1 MCGCVCICVC
11 VRLRKRRR
19 GAEVVVHGEKREKL
33 VRMEINK
40 KLNTHATV
48 PV

>member
-1 MCGCVCICVC
+1 MCGCVCVH
-11 VRLRKRRR
+11 LRKRRR
-19 GAEVVVHGEKREKL
+19 GAKVVVHGEEREKL
-33 VRMEINK
+33 VRTEINK

>member
-19 GAEVVVHGEKREKL
+19 GAEVVVHGEEREKL
-33 VRMEINK
+33 VRTEINK
-40 KLNTHATV
+40 KLSTHAIV